1 MRDNGYKGSDTS
13 LHYHVFESSADFAE
27 TCDNPEV
34 RKYGSDDRK
43 DWAGGTFDE
52 ALAFARHGDMA
63 YVSEAE
69 RLVEKI
75 DAEIDTEGIRPMW
88 TPSVVGNFPLVP
100 AYLAG
105 TPEAMLARTDV
116 PDARGDLDLWVEM
129 GVSCCVSQSN
139 MRRRGVMV
147 LAAAMALSRVRNVR
161 VTCFTAFRYNNM
173 VIPLGTP
180 LDVSEACGMITQTS
194 VTRRLM
200 YNYSD
205 SVTGGSTGI
214 PWAKWG
220 ILARDP
226 ESYRAP
232 LVKYA
237 GMPQDAELITMQRL
251 GDWGAMDDAELVDTI
266 NKMLR
271 RVAGKEVGEN

>member
-1 MRDNGYKGSDTS
+1 MTDNGYKGRDAS
-13 LHYHVFESSADFAE
+13 LHYKLFDSSAEFAE
-27 TCDNPEV
+27 ACDCGSV
-34 RKYGSDDRK
+34 RRYANGRDS
-43 DWAGGTFDE
+43 WAGGTVDQ
-52 ALAFARHGDMA
+52 ALGYARHGDVS

-75 DAEIDTEGIRPMW
+75 DSEIDTEGVRPMW
-88 TPSVVGNFPLVP
+88 TPSVVGSFPLVP

-105 TPEAMLARTDV
+105 TPEAMMARTDV
-116 PDARGDLDLWVEM
+116 PDARGELDLWVEM
-129 GVSCCVSQSN
+129 GVSVNVSQKD

-161 VTCFTAFRYNNM
+161 VTCFTAFKYNNM
-173 VIPLGTP
+173 TVPLGTP
-180 LDVSEACGMITQTS
+180 MDVSEACGMITQTS
-194 VTRRLM
+194 VTRHLM
-200 YNYSD
+200 YAYSD
-205 SVTGGSTGI
+205 FMSQEFTGI
-214 PWAKWG
+214 PWARWG
-220 ILARDP
+220 VHAHNP

-251 GDWGAMDDAELVDTI
+251 GDWGSMSDEELVGTI

-271 RVAGKEVGEN
+271 RIAGKE

>member
-1 MRDNGYKGSDTS
+1 MRDNGYKGSCAS
-13 LHYHVFESSADFAE
+13 FHYHLFESSAEFAHV
-27 TCDNPEV
+27 CDNPNV
-34 RKYGSDDRK
+34 RKYGSDDHRG
-43 DWAGGTFDE
+43 WAGGTFDE
-52 ALAFARHGDMA
+52 ALKYASEGDLK

-75 DAEIDTEGIRPMW
+75 DSELDTEGLRPMW
-88 TPSVVGNFPLVP
+88 QPSVVGNFPLVP
-100 AYLAG
+100 AYIAG
-105 TPEAMLARTDV
+105 TPESMLARTDV

-139 MRRRGVMV
+139 MRRRGVCV

-161 VTCFTAFRYNNM
+161 VTCFTAFKYNNIA
-173 VIPLGTP
+173 VPLGSP
-180 LDVSEACGMITQTS
+180 MDISEVCGMITQTS

-205 SVTGGSTGI
+205 YLSGERTGI
-214 PWAKWG
+214 PWAAWG
-220 ILARDP
+220 VHAHDP

-237 GMPQDAELITMQRL
+237 GMPEDAELITMQRL
-251 GDWGAMDDAELVDTI
+251 GDWGAMTDEELVDTI
-266 NKMLR
+266 NGMLR
-271 RVAGKEVGEN
+271 RVSGRE

>member
-1 MRDNGYKGSDTS
+1 MTDNGYKGSDAS
-13 LHYHVFESSADFAE
+13 LHYHLFESSAEFADA
-27 TCDNPEV
+27 CDNPGV
-34 RKYGSDDRK
+34 RRFGNDSRAA
-43 DWAGGTFDE
+43 WAGGTFDE
-52 ALAFARHGDMA
+52 ALAFARHGDMS

-75 DAEIDTEGIRPMW
+75 DSEIDTEGVRPTW
-88 TPSVVGNFPLVP
+88 EQSVVGSFPLVP
-100 AYLAG
+100 AFLAG

-116 PDARGDLDLWVEM
+116 PDARGDLDLWVEL
-129 GVSCCVSQSN
+129 GVSACVSQEN

-161 VTCFTAFRYNNM
+161 VTCFTAFRFNNM

-194 VTRRLM
+194 VTRRLA

-205 SVTGGSTGI
+205 SVTMSNTGI

-220 ILARDP
+220 VHGGNP
-226 ESYRAP
+226 ETYRAP

-251 GDWGAMDDAELVDTI
+251 GDWGEMSDEELVDTI

-271 RVAGKEVGEN
+271 RIAGKGEADQ